1 MYPSGAS
8 RRITFMHPNMITL
21 YHLHEHIY
29 FEPSEKGLARK
40 MLQSLHEGVVAARLV
55 TGAAP
60 DGVADWV
67 NLHRHL
73 PLQREPIPEARL
85 EPPFVSVCLVH
96 RNRPK
101 LLQQAV
107 GSIAGQDSHSLELVV
122 VDNGSEG
129 EDVRHLLAKID
140 EELRGLT
147 AFQARMWMQ
156 PHGTLSSARNFAA
169 SKARGEY
176 LLFMDDDNYA
186 MANEVRVLATT
197 ARMVNAAILA
207 PANDQFA
214 GAQPPQIGMQPLK
227 RWVPLGSSPAIGF
240 YK

>member
-1 MYPSGAS
+1 MHQQCILAYHPATNSAS
-8 RRITFMHPNMITL
+8 RRITIHAPTAHHATDTYEQELFTASYL
-21 YHLHEHIY
+21 EHIY

-147 AFQARMWMQ
+147 AFQLW
-156 PHGTLSSARNFAA
+156 SAA
-169 SKARGEY
+169 SC
-176 LLFMDDDNYA
+176 FDD
-186 MANEVRVLATT
+186 ATPGC
-197 ARMVNAAILA
+197 RE
-207 PANDQFA
+207 PGSD
-214 GAQPPQIGMQPLK
+214 
-227 RWVPLGSSPAIGF
+227 LGLRA
-240 YK
+240 